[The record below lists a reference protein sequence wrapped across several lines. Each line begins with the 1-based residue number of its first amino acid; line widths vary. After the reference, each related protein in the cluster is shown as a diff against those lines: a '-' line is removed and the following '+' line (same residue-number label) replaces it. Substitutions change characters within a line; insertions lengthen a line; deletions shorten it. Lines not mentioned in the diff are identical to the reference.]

1 MTRLYGRAPGGQRV
15 HEGTPEGN
23 WQILTLL
30 GAMSTRGMIAAMT
43 IEAPTDREV
52 FLGFLD
58 EVLCPA
64 LQPGDVVIMDNL
76 SSHKVDG
83 VRQRIE
89 QRQAELALPSSLLS
103 RPESHR
109 KGLVQTQADSSP
121 TQGPNRRYP

>member
-30 GAMSTRGMIAAMT
+30 GAMSTRGIIAAMT
-43 IEAPTDREV
+43 IEAPTDRDI

-64 LQPGDVVIMDNL
+64 LQAGDVVIMDNL
-76 SSHKVDG
+76 LGDHLKTG
-83 VRQRIE
+83 H
-89 QRQAELALPSSLLS
+89 LLS
-103 RPESHR
+103 VQNRPLRVS
-109 KGLVQTQADSSP
+109 QT
-121 TQGPNRRYP
+121 